1 MCGVLPTMVAA
12 KKKRRKNPYDE
23 YPDDIFA
30 DTRMSFGD
38 HIEELRQR
46 MIIALKWLI
55 FFMVIGFVLDGVGS
69 ALGQPSIGIGKP
81 VMVAITEPVK
91 QQVNDFYNRRIERAR
106 QEKLLHLNPTGDE
119 ETERIRKKLQA
130 NGYAI
135 SSLSEEER
143 RLLLG
148 SPDEIPVLV
157 SVRELEPAFGPAKS
171 DAPAELQ
178 LHLKIYPAYINY
190 LNEKGQSLLETR
202 QYLTTLSVQEGFVV
216 YFKVQLLCG
225 IVLGSPFIIYQ
236 FWAFVAA
243 GLYPHEKRYVYWMV
257 GPSLTLFIGGVV
269 MCQFLVLPGAVKAL
283 LMFNEWL
290 GLDPDIRLNDWFSLA
305 IILPLVFGISFQTPL
320 VMVFLYR
327 IGIFTPEDYWS
338 KWRHACMI
346 LAVFAAMITPTPD
359 AVTMLYL
366 FVPMFGLYLLGI
378 FICKL
383 FPVETEEDEEW
394 EESYEVAV

>member
-1 MCGVLPTMVAA
+1 MVAPQTQ
-12 KKKRRKNPYDE
+12 KKRRKKNPYDE

-38 HIEELRQR
+38 HLEELRQR
-46 MIIALKWLI
+46 MIIAIKWLI
-55 FFMVIGFVLDGVGS
+55 FFMVIGFILDGVGS
-69 ALGQPSIGIGKP
+69 LLGNPRIGIGKP
-81 VMVAITEPVK
+81 IMVAITEPVK

-106 QEKLLHLNPTGDE
+106 SDRLESL
-119 ETERIRKKLQA
+119 ERTDNAEIDRIKKKLQA
-130 NGYAI
+130 NGH
-135 SSLSEEER
+135 SLSALTEQER
-143 RLLLG
+143 QLLLG
-148 SPDEIPVLV
+148 SPETMPAEVDV
-157 SVRELEPAFGPAKS
+157 SELAPYFGPPKPDTPS
-171 DAPAELQ
+171 TLT
-178 LHLKIYPAYINY
+178 LHLRVYPGFINY

-216 YFKVQLLCG
+216 YFKVQILCG
-225 IVLGSPFIIYQ
+225 FVLGSPFILYQ

-243 GLYPHEKRYVYWMV
+243 GLYPHEKRYVYWML
-257 GPSLTLFIGGVV
+257 GPSLTLFLAGVL

-290 GLDPDIRLNDWFSLA
+290 GLDPDIRLSDWFSLA

-327 IGIFTPEDYWS
+327 LGIFTQEDYWS

-346 LAVFAAMITPTPD
+346 LAVFSAMITPTPD

-366 FVPMFGLYLLGI
+366 FVPMFALYLLGI
-378 FICKL
+378 LICRL
-383 FPVETEEDEEW
+383 FPVESDEEEW
-394 EESYEVAV
+394 EEAEEVAV